1 MSSDETPAVPP
12 QPTAKDVP
20 EPGMDPIRRYLL
32 YSLSLPERVVRSGV
46 GVVGGVAREA
56 TALLIPQAFQDSKT
70 YHVMVRQTLNFLVE
84 NVGGVAAK
92 EGQPPDAAQQ
102 DNFLARKAVGNFV
115 DTAGLLVF
123 HISPM
128 AVLAILSDVA
138 YGSRAYLQELAAEL
152 KSQGLID
159 EHSTINHV
167 DDLLAAVAKASE
179 TTATAFDT
187 PPLSLDGLKK
197 TVQDTRDAVM
207 SIDPGSILPQAELQR
222 MWGEMRETATRE
234 DVSLLTVSGAMSMHA
249 LRKMTDVGK
258 GTLTGVRVAGNLFN
272 RHVVDHYRDA
282 LSDIRQKGLFATVA
296 ETSEPYIDAVW
307 NNFSSQR
314 GTLTED
320 ALTGRLFVRSW
331 TTVRGFFS
339 GWKAT
344 RSPEPSDQPVLPP
357 AESSTPQKNAPPSVD
372 PSPEA

>member
-1 MSSDETPAVPP
+1 MSSDETPTGP
-12 QPTAKDVP
+12 QLPQSPDSP
-20 EPGMDPIRRYLL
+20 EPALDPIRRYLL

-70 YHVMVRQTLNFLVE
+70 YRVMVRQTLTFLVE
-84 NVGGVAAK
+84 NVGGVAPK
-92 EGQPPDAAQQ
+92 EGQPQDAAQQ

-138 YGSRAYLQELAAEL
+138 YGSRTYLQELAAEL
-152 KSQGLID
+152 KEQGLID
-159 EHSTINHV
+159 ERSTINHV

-207 SIDPGSILPQAELQR
+207 GIDPKSILPQAELAR

-272 RHVVDHYRDA
+272 RHVVDHYRAA

-296 ETSEPYIDAVW
+296 ETSEPYIEAVW
-307 NNFSSQR
+307 NNFSSR
-314 GTLTED
+314 KGTLTED

-331 TTVRGFFS
+331 QSVRGFFS
-339 GWKAT
+339 RGK
-344 RSPEPSDQPVLPP
+344 PEQG
-357 AESSTPQKNAPPSVD
+357 AAP
-372 PSPEA
+372 